1 MDEQINEE
9 NKPRLGVANVLPEI
23 ARDIL
28 VAAYQQCQAYP
39 VESIERKRIIE
50 RAIESARIAAHS
62 YFKRSSTN

>member
-1 MDEQINEE
+1 MDEQNNEQ
-9 NKPRLGVANVLPEI
+9 KPRLGVANVLPSV